1 MSVARVPRALR
12 WTPARAGAARGLLRE
27 ALRVAPLLVL
37 YVAICALAQPGPH
50 PVRDEQDLLA
60 AAGRMLD
67 GQLVP
72 GGHLPDP
79 RAYLWHGPGLVA
91 LLAPLVALQ
100 LPLGPSGSSS
110 RSSSDVP
117 CWCSTACCTCAS
129 ARARRW
135 PGPTRSGSTSR
146 SSLSCLTCTRSRSPS
161 CSSWPGC
168 WR

>member
-79 RAYLWHGPGLVA
+79 RAYLWHGPGRLRSLHHLSRCSCPSGHPVRRA
-91 LLAPLVALQ
+91 GPPRMCRAGVPPLVARA
-100 LPLGPSGSSS
+100 PRP
-110 RSSSDVP
+110 
-117 CWCSTACCTCAS
+117 
-129 ARARRW
+129 ARVAGLDLRV
-135 PGPTRSGSTSR
+135 
-146 SSLSCLTCTRSRSPS
+146 
-161 CSSWPGC
+161 
-168 WR
+168 